1 MSKQKHTPGPY
12 IEHGIAI
19 YSAAPHDI
27 DHAYY
32 RGFNEVAPG
41 APGYLIAES
50 IPHGPTRK
58 LFVAAPETAAEL
70 DRLKAELEQANKRE
84 DAYRE
89 LCKFATEMHLRAASS
104 ANSTT
109 PAVDVL
115 IAAYGT
121 ATDGDPIDAVR
132 SLGWLCQYIKDNPA
146 SSMGTTATDLMR
158 ERDRLREIVHPLLAN
173 AELFNRGTDEDWV
186 ALKNKAQAALA
197 ETHPYRPDAERDR
210 LRKALETIRNGQHTY
225 AGIRD
230 IADVALAEAP
240 PPRPDA
246 GQVNAELLEA
256 LKRVLS
262 WVKNWNPSFC
272 EDDEWAE
279 DNKAFRAL
287 IAKAEEATP

>member
-1 MSKQKHTPGPY
+1 MSEKKYPERIFVDPERMKNGHPSGELDFDDGEGSVEY
-12 IEHGIAI
+12 IHVDKYLADLEVLEDGMD
-19 YSAAPHDI
+19 SA
-27 DHAYY
+27 
-32 RGFNEVAPG
+32 E
-41 APGYLIAES
+41 AEL
-50 IPHGPTRK
+50 T
-58 LFVAAPETAAEL
+58 ETAAER
-70 DRLKAELEQANKRE
+70 DRLKIERDRLLERE
-84 DAYRE
+84 RH
-89 LCKFATEMHLRAASS
+89 CATQDEAMLRAAVRCMQEVSEVVGLTVQ
-104 ANSTT
+104 NS
-109 PAVDVL
+109 PAD
-115 IAAYGT
+115 IAA
-121 ATDGDPIDAVR
+121 AVR
-132 SLGWLCQYIKDNPA
+132 ALGSK
-146 SSMGTTATDLMR
+146 
-158 ERDRLREIVHPLLAN
+158 RDRLREIVHPLLAN

-272 EDDEWAE
+272 EDDEWIE

-287 IAKAEEATP
+287 ITKAEGAQS